1 MVTIQISLDDYV
13 AAQAEEFGLLD
24 ALSLKSLFTEEI
36 QRRRLDRLLSVADKL
51 AAAGDEPMSE
61 EEVQEEIRAY
71 RKANRAA
78 RA

>member
-1 MVTIQISLDDYV
+1 MATIQIFLDDDL
-13 AAQAEEFGLLD
+13 AIQAEELGLLE
-24 ALSLKSLFTEEI
+24 AVAIKSLFTEEI

-51 AAAGDEPMSE
+51 AAAGDEPMSA

-71 RKANRAA
+71 RKSNRAA

>member
-1 MVTIQISLDDYV
+1 MATIQIFLDDDL
-13 AAQAEEFGLLD
+13 AIQAEEFGLLENV
-24 ALSLKSLFTEEI
+24 AIKSLFTEEI

-51 AAAGDEPMSE
+51 AAARDEPMSA

-71 RKANRAA
+71 RKSNRAA

>member
-1 MVTIQISLDDYV
+1 MATIQIFLDDDL
-13 AAQAEEFGLLD
+13 AMQAEEFGLLENV
-24 ALSLKSLFTEEI
+24 AIKSLFTEEI

-51 AAAGDEPMSE
+51 AAAGDEPMSA

-71 RKANRAA
+71 RKSNRAA